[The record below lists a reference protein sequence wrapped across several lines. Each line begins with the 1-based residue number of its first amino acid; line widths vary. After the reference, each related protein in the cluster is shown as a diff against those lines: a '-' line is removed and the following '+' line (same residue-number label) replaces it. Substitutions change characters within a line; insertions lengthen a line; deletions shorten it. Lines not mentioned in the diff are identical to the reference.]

1 MLSSLNGKQDFQC
14 DCPDPSTIPTGYARH
29 SVFSELKRKT
39 SNKATTDLLV
49 MHCALFTM
57 FFVEFSLLCRSSG
70 GWQCADLCPVKAVSG
85 VALFKL

>member
-57 FFVEFSLLCRSSG
+57 FFRGILAVVQKQRWLAVCRLVPCEGCVRCGSL
-70 GWQCADLCPVKAVSG
+70 
-85 VALFKL
+85 